1 MQRLPFLIEVVA
13 STVHSCVE
21 AELGGAS
28 RIELCSALGVAGITP
43 SSGLLEVVK
52 RHISIPVYVMIRPR
66 EGDFTY
72 SASEL
77 EVMKREIDL
86 LGESGAD
93 GFVFGVLTEQGT
105 VDISTTSQLVK
116 HCGNKP
122 VTFHRAIDC
131 TQNLLASVSEI
142 AGCGC
147 ERILTSGGKKSGPE
161 GKEMILAMHDVAAGN
176 ILIMPGGGIRP
187 DTFSDIYHPNLS
199 EYHLSGRSARISQS
213 PSQLFDMDWAETS
226 REAIAHVKN
235 YQNEKTSSVS
245 TAK

>member
-1 MQRLPFLIEVVA
+1 MQRLPYLIEVVA

-21 AELGGAS
+21 AELGGAA
-28 RIELCSALGVAGITP
+28 RIELCSALGAAGITP
-43 SSGLLEVVK
+43 SSGLLEVIK
-52 RHISIPVYVMIRPR
+52 RHISIPVFVMIRPR

-93 GFVFGVLTEQGT
+93 GFVFGVLSEQGS
-105 VDISTTSQLVK
+105 VDTAATSQLVK
-116 HCGNKP
+116 HCGEKP

-131 TQNLLASVSEI
+131 ANNLLASVSEI

-161 GKEMILAMHDVAAGN
+161 GKEMILAMHDIAEGK
-176 ILIMPGGGIRP
+176 ILIMPGGGIRT
-187 DTFSDIYHPNLS
+187 DTFDAIYHPNIK
-199 EYHLSGRSARISQS
+199 EYHLSGRSPKRSPY

-226 REAIAHVKN
+226 REAIAEVV
-235 YQNEKTSSVS
+235 YQKP
-245 TAK
+245 A